1 VNTSRQF
8 EDSTLQETLTVS
20 RAQSSESGNIL
31 SEASTRTSRLHYWP
45 IRYRKS
51 ELEKLRHQEQDL
63 EEVSTL
69 SLNSLQICNEATP
82 AEFRL
87 KVQRTGYKT
96 GIPFEYG
103 CV

>member
-1 VNTSRQF
+1 
-8 EDSTLQETLTVS
+8 
-20 RAQSSESGNIL
+20 
-31 SEASTRTSRLHYWP
+31 
-45 IRYRKS
+45 
-51 ELEKLRHQEQDL
+51 LEKLRHQEQDL